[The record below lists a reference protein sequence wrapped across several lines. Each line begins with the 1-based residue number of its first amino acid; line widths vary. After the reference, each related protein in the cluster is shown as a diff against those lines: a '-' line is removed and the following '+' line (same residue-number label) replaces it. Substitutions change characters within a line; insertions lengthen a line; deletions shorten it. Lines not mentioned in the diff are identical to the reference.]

1 MPTDPDFRKVP
12 IVSAHGEEE
21 SLNKLRQRI
30 AVHDVLYILV
40 YRILAHPPVVA
51 SKEGD
56 YLRAGELVARMVNDK
71 VPARVL
77 RMKLYSC
84 HAGGAGSESF
94 AKTMRLAMN
103 EPFPH
108 SDLYAYT
115 GTVTPKRKLYAHPAT
130 HLVRGEFHR
139 ASPSRI
145 RLARPLPFMRTWL
158 RGSRLSIES

>member
-1 MPTDPDFRKVP
+1 VIIFGR
-12 IVSAHGEEE
+12 G
-21 SLNKLRQRI
+21 
-30 AVHDVLYILV
+30 
-40 YRILAHPPVVA
+40 
-51 SKEGD
+51 
-56 YLRAGELVARMVNDK
+56 LVARMVNDK